1 MGLGALVGHPE
12 TARVKEPCHQVGN
25 PESVAR
31 TTDLPH
37 EKTQHGRYSNR
48 EC

>member
-1 MGLGALVGHPE
+1 MGLGTLVGHPE
-12 TARVKEPCHQVGN
+12 TARVKEPCHKVGN
-25 PESVAR
+25 PEGVAR
-31 TTDLPH
+31 ITHLPH